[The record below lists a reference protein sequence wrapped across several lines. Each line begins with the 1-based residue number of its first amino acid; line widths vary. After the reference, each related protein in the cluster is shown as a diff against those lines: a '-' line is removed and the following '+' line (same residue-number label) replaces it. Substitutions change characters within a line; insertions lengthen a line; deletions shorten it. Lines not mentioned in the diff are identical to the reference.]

1 MLQIVREQP
10 LVCGMRERD
19 VVIDMQEAKKKYKVG
34 YTDGVY
40 DLFHVGHL
48 NMIQEA
54 KKNCDYLIVGVHGDD
69 VVEEYKHCRPVINEN
84 DRRRIIASIKGVDR
98 AEINRFRDK
107 LELWKLYHFDV
118 VFIGDD
124 WKGTE
129 RWKKFEKILAEI
141 NVDVLYVPYT
151 KGIST
156 TEIREK
162 IMSGVNI

>member
-1 MLQIVREQP
+1 
-10 LVCGMRERD
+10 
-19 VVIDMQEAKKKYKVG
+19 MQEKKKYKVG

-48 NMIQEA
+48 NMIQSA
-54 KKNCDYLIVGVHGDD
+54 KDQCEYLIVGVHGDD
-69 VVEEYKHCRPVINEN
+69 VVEEYKKQRPIVNES
-84 DRRRIIASIKGVDR
+84 DRKRIIEAVKGVDR

-107 LELWKLYHFDV
+107 MKLWELYHFDV

-129 RWKKFEKILAEI
+129 RWLRFEKELKKI
-141 NVDVLYVPYT
+141 NVDVIYVPYT

-156 TEIREK
+156 TEIKRRIVGEDGNEK
-162 IMSGVNI
+162 

>member
-1 MLQIVREQP
+1 ME
-10 LVCGMRERD
+10 GE
-19 VVIDMQEAKKKYKVG
+19 KKYKVG

-48 NMIQEA
+48 NMIQTA
-54 KKNCDYLIVGVHGDD
+54 KMFCEYLIVGVHGDD
-69 VVEEYKHCRPVINEN
+69 VVEEYKHHKPIINEN
-84 DRRRIIASIKGVDR
+84 DRKRIIESIKGVDR

-107 LELWKLYHFDV
+107 LKLWELYRFDV

-124 WKGTE
+124 WKGTD
-129 RWKKFEKILAEI
+129 RWNHFQEVLAEYG
-141 NVDVLYVPYT
+141 VDVIYVPYT

-162 IMSGVNI
+162 IVSGDAI

>member
-1 MLQIVREQP
+1 M
-10 LVCGMRERD
+10 D
-19 VVIDMQEAKKKYKVG
+19 KKYKVG

-48 NMIQEA
+48 NMIQYA
-54 KKNCDYLIVGVHGDD
+54 KEHCETLIVGVHGDD
-69 VVEEYKHCRPVINEN
+69 VVEAYKHRKPIINEN
-84 DRRRIIASIKGVDR
+84 DRCRIIQSIKGVDK

-107 LELWKLYHFDV
+107 LKLWELYHFDV

-129 RWKKFEKILAEI
+129 RWNQFEKILGEVG
-141 NVDVLYVPYT
+141 VDVVYVPYT

-156 TEIREK
+156 TEIREW
-162 IMSGVNI
+162 IMKENENE